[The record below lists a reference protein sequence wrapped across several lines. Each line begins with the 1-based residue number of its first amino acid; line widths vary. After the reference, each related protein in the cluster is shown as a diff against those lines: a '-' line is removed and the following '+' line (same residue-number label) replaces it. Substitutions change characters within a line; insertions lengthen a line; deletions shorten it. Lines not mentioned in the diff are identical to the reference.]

1 MSIAIAPLPAA
12 ERGSALGRLALTELK
27 LFARERLRLIFGVGL
42 PLLLVIII
50 GCIPFFNQPRAA
62 YGGATFLDIYVP
74 IMVAFSAALLSL
86 TALPMML
93 AGYRERGVLRRLQTT
108 PIGPARVLAAQLL
121 ANLAVVVGTSIA
133 ILLLAR
139 IGFGVA
145 FPRQLAG
152 FRVDEFRRVGQ
163 VVVAGAYRP
172 GDGRDQVVDALDRL
186 DVAAGLAGLDR
197 FAEVGQGHLDHVAEG
212 LLREIGHPDA
222 HQAGAGAEPDPQM
235 IRAVSQVSWYIGH
248 CSSYMSSTMSA
259 LGRAQ
264 QMSTSPAAGSSS
276 GSGA

>member
-1 MSIAIAPLPAA
+1 MSVAIAPLPAA

-27 LFARERLRLIFGVGL
+27 LFARERLRIVFGVGL

-108 PIGPARVLAAQLL
+108 PIGASRVLAAQLL
-121 ANLAVVVGTSIA
+121 ANLAVVLGTSIA

-139 IGFGVA
+139 FGFGVA

-152 FRVDEFRRVGQ
+152 FVIAALLAAVALMCVGLFIAA
-163 VVVAGAYRP
+163 VVPSSRAAQATGGLLFYPLMFFAGA
-172 GDGRDQVVDALDRL
+172 
-186 DVAAGLAGLDR
+186 VAADR
-197 FAEVGQGHLDHVAEG
+197 QYA
-212 LLREIGHPDA
+212 RHPAA
-222 HQAGAGAEPDPQM
+222 HQPRHPAGGRGAGTDGFGPGVLADL
-235 IRAVSQVSWYIGH
+235 A
-248 CSSYMSSTMSA
+248 
-259 LGRAQ
+259 
-264 QMSTSPAAGSSS
+264 AAGHH
-276 GSGA
+276 GRLRGGVRAGRRLVVPLGVN

>member
-1 MSIAIAPLPAA
+1 MSVAIAPLPDA

-27 LFARERLRLIFGVGL
+27 LFARERLRLVFGVGL

-108 PIGPARVLAAQLL
+108 PIGASRVLAAQLL
-121 ANLAVVVGTSIA
+121 ANLAVVLGTSIA

-139 IGFGVA
+139 FGFGVA
-145 FPRQLAG
+145 FP
-152 FRVDEFRRVGQ
+152 
-163 VVVAGAYRP
+163 
-172 GDGRDQVVDALDRL
+172 
-186 DVAAGLAGLDR
+186 
-197 FAEVGQGHLDHVAEG
+197 
-212 LLREIGHPDA
+212 
-222 HQAGAGAEPDPQM
+222 
-235 IRAVSQVSWYIGH
+235 
-248 CSSYMSSTMSA
+248 
-259 LGRAQ
+259 
-264 QMSTSPAAGSSS
+264 GSSPRS
-276 GSGA
+276 

>member
-1 MSIAIAPLPAA
+1 MSVAIAPLPAA

-27 LFARERLRLIFGVGL
+27 LFARERLRIVFGVGL

-108 PIGPARVLAAQLL
+108 PIGPSRVLAAQLL
-121 ANLAVVVGTSIA
+121 A
-133 ILLLAR
+133 R
-139 IGFGVA
+139 FGFGVA

-152 FRVDEFRRVGQ
+152 FVIAALLASVALMCVGLFIAA
-163 VVVAGAYRP
+163 VVPSSRAAQATGALLFYP
-172 GDGRDQVVDALDRL
+172 LMFF
-186 DVAAGLAGLDR
+186 AGLWLPIANMPATLQHISHATPLGAAVQALTDS
-197 FAEVGQGHLDHVAEG
+197 AQGHWPTWLQLVTMAAYAVAFG
-212 LLREIGHPDA
+212 L
-222 HQAGAGAEPDPQM
+222 
-235 IRAVSQVSWYIGH
+235 
-248 CSSYMSSTMSA
+248 
-259 LGRAQ
+259 
-264 QMSTSPAAGSSS
+264 AA
-276 GSGA
+276 ARWFRWE